1 MVPPHERDHLP
12 SLAPV
17 LKMDKMNPM
26 NSQPLLQMEKVS
38 KHFPGVQALEQVDF
52 EIYPGE
58 ILGLVGENGAGK
70 STLIKILSG
79 VYTRDGGLIQF
90 RGQPADFRSPHESQE
105 HGIVTIYQE
114 LALAPNLS
122 VAENVFLNRE
132 PRQIPLLG
140 AVDFRKMRRQTEAI
154 MADLGVHISGRQL
167 VKNLAVAS
175 QQMVE
180 IAKAIS
186 RNAYLL
192 LMDEPTSALSSKE
205 VDALFNLM
213 RRLKEKG
220 VSVVFVS
227 HRLEEVLRVV
237 DRIIVMRDGRRVG
250 TLSASE
256 ASESK
261 LIQMMVGREVG
272 LFPKVDAP
280 IGEPVLEVR
289 DLSGRGGVRNVSFK
303 VRKGEIVGLAG
314 LIGAGRTEV
323 ARLICGADRLTEG
336 RILIEG
342 KEVQI
347 KSPADA
353 VAHGIGWVPEDRKQ
367 HGLVLGMDIKQNTTL
382 AILRRISNRFGAV
395 RSKREK
401 EISAQYRET
410 LSIATS
416 DLSKIVK
423 YLSGGNQQKVV
434 LAKWLSTNP
443 KILIMDEPTRG
454 IDIGAKTEF
463 HALMSQL
470 AGQGIGIL
478 MISSEMPEIMGMS
491 DRVIVMC
498 QGRVTGEFKR
508 GQLSQVE
515 IMTSATKFLNL
526 EAGPKP
532 APEGQPA

>member
-1 MVPPHERDHLP
+1 ME
-12 SLAPV
+12 
-17 LKMDKMNPM
+17 
-26 NSQPLLQMEKVS
+26 SQPLLQMEKVS

-79 VYTRDGGLIQF
+79 VYTRDGGHIQF
-90 RGQPADFRSPHESQE
+90 RGQPADFRSPHELQE

-114 LALAPNLS
+114 LALAQNLS

-154 MADLGVHISGRQL
+154 MADLGVNISTRQL
-167 VKNLAVAS
+167 VKELTVAS

-205 VDALFNLM
+205 VDALFNLI

-250 TLSASE
+250 SLPASE

-261 LIQMMVGREVG
+261 LIQMMVGREDG

-289 DLSGRGGVRNVSFK
+289 GLSGRGEVRNVSFK
-303 VRKGEIVGLAG
+303 VHKGEIVGLAG

-336 RILIEG
+336 KILIEG

-353 VAHGIGWVPEDRKQ
+353 VAQGIGWVPEDRKQ

-401 EISAQYRET
+401 EISAHYRET

-434 LAKWLSTNP
+434 LAKWLSTSP

-526 EAGPKP
+526 EAGPVP
-532 APEGQPA
+532 A